1 MKLLKITLLATIVF
15 GLLSCDILES
25 PAPQQSLDSGII
37 LNSPD
42 GLRDLV
48 TGMYDGLQSNAIA
61 NGQYNYTAEL
71 LGDNIVWS
79 GSFTTFQDIAQRNL
93 NSDNGNFT
101 GWWNTSYREI
111 NTANILLQQVG
122 VVEDPT
128 FTEEEKD
135 LIRGEAYFAR
145 GMLYFQMAYV
155 FARPY
160 WDDPSTLAVPVRTT
174 PVTEVPQFENLERRP
189 LSEVLNQA
197 EQDLQQAANLLP
209 DTRLRAN
216 RRATRYAALTYLM
229 RLELK
234 RQNYAAADGHAQAIE
249 AGGFFSLTDLP
260 VEPFLNEFSSE
271 SIFEIINTSQDNG
284 GANGGVNAFYTPTNL
299 GGRGDIQ
306 ISEFFVD
313 ALEGIISDDQQTALD
328 AQNFTVTDLRAEV
341 GVMLNG
347 LTPGSSATLKYP
359 DGTNNADNVMNSRY
373 AEVIL
378 TRAEALTEQ
387 ADNLALVPQEA
398 FDYLNQ
404 IRTRS
409 LRVTDADGNP
419 AGPAGTAIIEYQ
431 AADFN
436 NKEELL
442 EAILLE
448 RRIELAFEG
457 DRFYTLKRKGIP
469 VTNGA
474 GTFQTNDPCM
484 VFPIPD
490 GEMDANP
497 NMVQNPTC

>member
-1 MKLLKITLLATIVF
+1 MKLFKITLLATIVF
-15 GLLSCDILES
+15 GLISCDMLES
-25 PAPQQSLDSGII
+25 PAPQQSLDSETV

-42 GLRDLV
+42 GLRGLV

-79 GSFTTFQDIAQRNL
+79 GSFTTFQDIEQRNL
-93 NSDNGNFT
+93 QADNGNFS
-101 GWWNTSYREI
+101 GWWNVSYREI
-111 NTANILLQQVG
+111 NAANILLEQVG
-122 VVEDPT
+122 AIDDPA
-128 FTEEEKD
+128 FTEEERD

-155 FARPY
+155 FAKPY
-160 WDDPSTLAVPVRTT
+160 WDDPSTLAVPIRTT
-174 PVTEVPQFENLERRP
+174 PVTSVPAFENLERRP

-197 EQDLQQAANLLP
+197 AQDLQQAANLLP

-234 RQNYAAADGHAQAIE
+234 RQDFAAADGHAQAIE
-249 AGGFFSLTDLP
+249 AAGFSLTDTP
-260 VEPFLNEFSSE
+260 VEPFQNEFSSE

-284 GANGGVNAFYTPTNL
+284 GANGGLNAFYTPNSL

-306 ISEFFVD
+306 ISASYVA
-313 ALEGIISDDQQTALD
+313 ALDEIVSDDQQTALD
-328 AQNFTVTDLRAEV
+328 AQNFSVTDLRAEV

-347 LTPGSSATLKYP
+347 LVPTSSATLKYP
-359 DGTNNADNVMNSRY
+359 DGTNTADNVMNSRY
-373 AEVIL
+373 AEVLL

-387 ADNLALVPQEA
+387 AADLALVPQEA

-404 IRTRS
+404 IRRRS

-419 AGPAGTAIIEYQ
+419 AGPVGTAIIEYERT
-431 AADFN
+431 DFN

-442 EAILLE
+442 DAILLE

-469 VTNGA
+469 VTNRA

-484 VFPIPD
+484 VFPIPQ
-490 GEMDANP
+490 GEMDANS
-497 NMVQNPTC
+497 NMVQNPAC

>member
-1 MKLLKITLLATIVF
+1 MKLLKTTLLAALVF
-15 GLLSCDILES
+15 GLFSCDILDS
-25 PAPQQSLDSGII
+25 PAPQQSLDSEVV
-37 LNSPD
+37 LNDAD
-42 GLRDLV
+42 GLRGIV
-48 TGMYDGLQSNAIA
+48 TGMYDGIQNVNIA

-71 LGDNIVWS
+71 LGDNVSWS

-93 NSDNGNFT
+93 QSSNGNFN
-101 GWWNTSYREI
+101 GWWNVSFREI
-111 NTANILLQQVG
+111 NAANILIQQAG
-122 VVEDPT
+122 LIDDPA
-128 FTEEEKD
+128 FTDEERD
-135 LIRGEAYFAR
+135 LIRGEAHFAR

-155 FARPY
+155 FAKPY
-160 WDDPSTLAVPVRTT
+160 WDDPSTLAVPIRTE
-174 PVTEVPQFENLERRP
+174 PVLGVPDFDNLERRP

-197 EQDLQQAANLLP
+197 EQDLAQAANLLP
-209 DTRLRAN
+209 DTRLRSN

-234 RQNYAAADGHAQAIE
+234 RQNYAAADGHAQAIQA
-249 AGGFFSLTDLP
+249 AGFSLTDLP
-260 VEPFLNEFSSE
+260 VEPFQNEFSSE
-271 SIFEIINTSQDNG
+271 SIFEIINTNQDNG
-284 GANGGVNAFYTPTNL
+284 GANGGLNAFYTPNNL

-313 ALEGIISDDQQTALD
+313 ALDEIVTDAQQTALD
-328 AQNFTVTDLRAEV
+328 GQGFTVSDLRAEI

-347 LTPGSSATLKYP
+347 LVPQTSATLKYP
-359 DGTNNADNVMNSRY
+359 DGTNNADNVMNARY
-373 AEVIL
+373 AEVLL

-387 ADNLALVPQEA
+387 AADLALVPQEA

-404 IRTRS
+404 IRRRA
-409 LRVTDADGNP
+409 LRVVDGDGLP
-419 AGPAGTAIIEYQ
+419 AGPAGTATIEYT

-436 NKEELL
+436 DKQELL
-442 EAILLE
+442 DAILLE

-484 VFPIPD
+484 VFPIPQ

-497 NMVQNPTC
+497 NMVQNPSC